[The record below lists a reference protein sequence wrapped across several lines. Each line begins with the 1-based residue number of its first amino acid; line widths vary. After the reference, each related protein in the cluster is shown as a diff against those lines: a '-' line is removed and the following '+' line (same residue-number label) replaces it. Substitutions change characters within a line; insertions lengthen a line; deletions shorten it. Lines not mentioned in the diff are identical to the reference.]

1 MLHVR
6 TSALLMVVAL
16 TACGG
21 ADGTNPVSVLVAP
34 SPTPGPAGAT
44 GILQVSPPALT
55 FTTVTSATQNVAV
68 TESNYTGTFAE
79 TDTCASIATAST
91 TAASGPQS
99 SFAVVPV
106 AGGSCEITFKD
117 SGNKTVTVSVIVT
130 TSALNVTSTGRGSAQ

>member
-21 ADGTNPVSVLVAP
+21 ADSTSPVSVLVAP
-34 SPTPGPAGAT
+34 SPTPGSANIPGT
-44 GILQVSPPALT
+44 LQVSPPTLT
-55 FTTVTSATQNVAV
+55 FTTVTAATQNVAV
-68 TESNYTGTFAE
+68 TEANYTGTFAE

-91 TAASGPQS
+91 TAAAGPQS
-99 SFAVVPV
+99 TFAVVPA

-117 SGNKTVTVSVIVT
+117 SSNKTATVSVIVT